1 MDAVLTGRL
10 NRFHAVSRRL
20 KWLAVIGAAGM
31 ATTAG
36 VWPVAVWSAPGLVPH
51 MAAYSMQV
59 SPAGNGL
66 GVLGGRGVMQL
77 EWRRDCDGVTYS
89 QQSLLTLN
97 SEDGGVFD
105 SSVRIESWE
114 AADAGTFRFMLESS
128 IEDHVTEEVNGLAE
142 RREDGSVDVSYTK
155 PLEEQRRMPPETVFP
170 WQQMRMV
177 LENASTG
184 VRHSWF
190 RLLRG
195 EAEGDPVGVSVQI
208 AGAEGPPA
216 DAGDLGLRESAS
228 ELLPAEGWR
237 VVSAYF
243 EDRVKAEPDFEISET
258 VLASGVITRA
268 TIAYP
273 DMTMRLTL
281 QRLQPVPMPDCGG

>member
-1 MDAVLTGRL
+1 
-10 NRFHAVSRRL
+10 
-20 KWLAVIGAAGM
+20 M

-36 VWPVAVWSAPGLVPH
+36 LWTAAAAASPGLMPH
-51 MAAYSMQV
+51 MAAYAMQV

-97 SEDGGVFD
+97 SQDGGVFD

-114 AADAGTFRFMLESS
+114 AADAGTFRFTLESS
-128 IEDHVTEEVNGLAE
+128 IEDHVTEAVNGLAE
-142 RREDGSVDVSYTK
+142 RQPDGSVEVRYTE
-155 PLEEQRRMPPETVFP
+155 PMEEQRRMPPETVFP

-177 LENASTG
+177 LENASMG

-216 DAGDLGLRESAS
+216 DAGALGLPEGAS
-228 ELLPAEGWR
+228 DLLPTEGWR

-243 EDRVKAEPDFEISET
+243 EDQGKAEPDFEIAET